1 MNWWG
6 KLIGTGVGLL
16 GGPVGALAGAAL
28 GHLYDEDD
36 PTPQS
41 EQKARIMYLAYFFS
55 CAAKI
60 SKADGR
66 VSAEEIQA
74 TESIINRMALSVNVS
89 EFVKNVFR
97 KAKNSKRPI
106 ENDFDDVGK
115 LIRYDST
122 VGKSFLGGL
131 FEIVRSNGK
140 NLNVK
145 QQRILLIGEKKLRLP
160 SGLIKSWLLGGYA
173 QANYS
178 AMQNSNSIS
187 ISQAYNILGLV
198 EDCKD
203 DDVKLSYRKM
213 AADFHP
219 DKLRSKNLPEEFTKF
234 ANDQLA
240 KINHAYDTICKV
252 RGI

>member
-1 MNWWG
+1 MGQVNWYR
-6 KLIGTGVGLL
+6 VGLL

-55 CAAKI
+55 CAYKYQK
-60 SKADGR
+60 SR
-66 VSAEEIQA
+66 WWVSEEIQA

-213 AADFHP
+213 AADFI
-219 DKLRSKNLPEEFTKF
+219 LTN
-234 ANDQLA
+234 
-240 KINHAYDTICKV
+240 
-252 RGI
+252 